1 MTWLDPIRN
10 REGQFMRKSLRVAA
24 LMAAASTS
32 LLIGCQEKVAPTEI
46 AAPAAVAPAPPAM
59 TVPSTMLKPVAGI
72 SDIMATEVDPSADA
86 LWDSVGT
93 VVTRSGTKTNHPT
106 TDKQWDELRV
116 RAVILIEAAN
126 LLLMDGRRVAR
137 DGVRKIEDQGTPGNL
152 SAEESQKLIDDNLS
166 SFASFATALR
176 TVGEQMLKS
185 IDAKNPNDL
194 MEAGAA
200 LDEVCEGCHLKFW
213 YPGQKIPRFPNE
225 APEIR

>member
-1 MTWLDPIRN
+1 
-10 REGQFMRKSLRVAA
+10 MRKSMMVAA
-24 LMAAASTS
+24 LIAAASTT
-32 LLIGCQEKVAPTEI
+32 LLIGCQEKVAPTQV
-46 AAPAAVAPAPPAM
+46 AAPAAAPPTPAKPLPP
-59 TVPSTMLKPVAGI
+59 TVLKPVAGI

-86 LWDSVGT
+86 LWESVGT
-93 VVTRSGTKTNHPT
+93 VVTRSGIKNNHPT
-106 TDKQWDELRV
+106 TDKQWDALRGH
-116 RAVILIEAAN
+116 AVVLIEAAN

-137 DGVRKIEDQGTPGNL
+137 EGVQKIEDQGTPGNL
-152 SAEESQKLIDDNLS
+152 SAEQSQKVIDDNRS
-166 SFASFATALR
+166 SFASFAAALR
-176 TVGEQMLKS
+176 TVGEQMLKA